1 MPVTYKEIST
11 MIRQIGIPAAYL
23 TFDYGNAERPPFIVW
38 YLESGDNF
46 NADNRSYQQKRWL
59 RIELYTE
66 YKDFE
71 SESRIESALN
81 AHDLAFSLSEAFI
94 TDERLVEEIYE
105 TEVIIDG

>member
-1 MPVTYKEIST
+1 MTYKEISAV
-11 MIRQIGIPAAYL
+11 IGQIGIPAAYRA
-23 TFDYGNAERPPFIVW
+23 FEYGKAKRPPFIAW
-38 YLESGDNF
+38 YLENGDNF
-46 NADNRSYQQKRWL
+46 DADNVSYKQKRWL

-81 AHDLAFSLSEAFI
+81 AHDLAFSVSETFI